1 MGSTSHVVR
10 SGAFGVLNID
20 VLFFMLGWAWFGSH
34 KQLAGTQYAELMF
47 LHPVGSTGHVV
58 RYGAFVA

>member
-1 MGSTSHVVR
+1 
-10 SGAFGVLNID
+10 VLNID

-47 LHPVGSTGHVV
+47 LHPMGSTGHVV